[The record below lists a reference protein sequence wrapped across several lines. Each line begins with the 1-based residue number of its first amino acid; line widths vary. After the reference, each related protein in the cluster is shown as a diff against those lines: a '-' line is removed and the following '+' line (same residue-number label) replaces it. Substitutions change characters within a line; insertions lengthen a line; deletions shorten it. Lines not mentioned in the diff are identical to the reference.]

1 MITPTSQLTIQQDIR
16 SLAPQNMRN
25 LTQGNSAR
33 QLLSLTSHQTRS
45 LDSALKQIFPEQREE
60 NHLLQARRI
69 MGDLVEDLSDSEL
82 EVCLSEFQYLL
93 ECWMD
98 EFERSKFNNLTLK
111 QLLREV

>member
-1 MITPTSQLTIQQDIR
+1 
-16 SLAPQNMRN
+16 
-25 LTQGNSAR
+25 
-33 QLLSLTSHQTRS
+33 
-45 LDSALKQIFPEQREE
+45 
-60 NHLLQARRI
+60 